1 VVIWYKRNVLLRTQ
15 KNYGE
20 NTMKKFLLVISTM
33 LLFMFGTVALAEMK
47 IAVLDLNK
55 VMMDS
60 PQLEAAK
67 TKLKS
72 KFDSREK
79 EILAAQKAFQS
90 DVEKFSKD
98 SPTMKTEDQKAAQQ
112 KVIDQQKKL
121 QDMQTKFQND
131 LNAAQGDAMKGI
143 VKKVEGIVE
152 KIAKKKKYDLILAK
166 AGTAYSK
173 PGLEITDDVIKL
185 MKK

>member
-1 VVIWYKRNVLLRTQ
+1 
-15 KNYGE
+15 
-20 NTMKKFLLVISTM
+20 MKKLLLVVSAIS
-33 LLFMFGTVALAEMK
+33 LFVFGTVAFAEMK

-60 PQLEAAK
+60 PQLETAK

-72 KFDSREK
+72 RFDKREK
-79 EILAAQKAFQS
+79 GILKAQKAFQS
-90 DVEKFSKD
+90 DIEKFNKE
-98 SPTMKTEDQKAAQQ
+98 SPTMKDDAQKAAQQ
-112 KVIDQQKKL
+112 KIIDQQKNL

-131 LNAAQGDAMKGI
+131 LNAAQGVVMKDIVTKIEGL
-143 VKKVEGIVE
+143 VKK
-152 KIAKKKKYDLILAK
+152 IAEDKKFDLILAK

-173 PGLEITDDVIKL
+173 PGLEITAEVIKR